1 MPKKQPHNL
10 VGERVKLARRRR
22 NPPLTQDELS
32 GQLAAF
38 GLQLDRIAISRI
50 EGGSRYVTDFEVRGF
65 SKVLGVS
72 PGWLLGL
79 EK

>member
-1 MPKKQPHNL
+1 MPRKLPLNL
-10 VGERVKLARRRR
+10 IGERVKLARRRR

-32 GQLAAF
+32 GQLAAY

-50 EGGSRYVTDFEVRGF
+50 ESGNRYVTDFEVRTF

-72 PGWLLGL
+72 PGWLLGM